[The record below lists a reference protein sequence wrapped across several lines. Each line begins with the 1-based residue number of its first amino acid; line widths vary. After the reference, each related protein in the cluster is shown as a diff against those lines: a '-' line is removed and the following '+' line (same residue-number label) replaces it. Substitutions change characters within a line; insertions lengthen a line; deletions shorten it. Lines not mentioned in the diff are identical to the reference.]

1 MLYLDSSALIK
12 HYLAERG
19 TQALNAKLDD
29 EEKNFRSPFTSVLTY
44 AEVHAALARL
54 KKEGQLTPDEA
65 VGIQD
70 RFDSDWVFT
79 ISPIDCG
86 PGVFGFVRN
95 IVAEAP
101 LRGADAVHLASA
113 LWLRDMARTGVRT
126 GHYTGPLVF
135 ASSDQQ
141 LLKAAHKHQ
150 IEVFNSEK
158 TK

>member
-1 MLYLDSSALIK
+1 MLYLDSSVLIK
-12 HYLAERG
+12 HYRAERG
-19 TQALNAKLDD
+19 TQALNVKLDD
-29 EEKNFRSPFTSVLTY
+29 EENNFRSPFTSVLTY
-44 AEVHAALARL
+44 AEIHAVLARL
-54 KKEGQLTPDEA
+54 KREGQLTPDEA
-65 VGIQD
+65 IGIQD
-70 RFDSDWVFT
+70 RFDADWVFT

-86 PGVFGFVRN
+86 SGVLGFVRN

-113 LWLRDMARTGVRT
+113 LWLRDMASLGVRT

-135 ASSDQQ
+135 ASSDLQ

-150 IEVFNSEK
+150 IEVFNPEK

>member
-1 MLYLDSSALIK
+1 VLYLDSSALIK

-54 KKEGQLTPDEA
+54 KKEGQLRPDEA

-86 PGVFGFVRN
+86 PGVLGFVRN

-150 IEVFNSEK
+150 IEVFNPEK